1 MRLNV
6 TSEIGRLK
14 SVLVHL
20 PGREIDVMIPP
31 MMNQLLFDDILYGQV
46 AREEHR
52 RFQQLIRFIAPDIYD
67 IQDLLEEVLED
78 EELQTAHR
86 PRHGAG
92 ASIFGRKLAAE
103 LLEQPP
109 AHSPQTLIG
118 GIPHERDGKGELPTF
133 DLLPVPNYFFMR
145 DPQVVIG
152 DGVVICGMATQARR
166 RESLLSKYV
175 FQHHPLFRDSGCSGS
190 TSWSRP
196 TSPHARRTP
205 TLEGGDVL
213 VPRRDLLL
221 VGVTER
227 TNRAGVRA
235 ARPTSL
241 QEANAG
247 VKTIIVVELPRQRS
261 FMHLD
266 TVFTFTSRN
275 ECLIYPPVILPGGSQ
290 AATRDHDRSDEEEH
304 LVLAAEVAP
313 RRAEET
319 ADSISS
325 RSTAAARSAVD
336 QQREQWTDGANA
348 FTLAPGIV
356 LLYERNV
363 RTAEELAAHGYHIV
377 YEDDLLLGR
386 TELETWTD
394 TKYAIQ
400 MAGHELS
407 RARGGPRCM
416 TMPLEREESVA
427 WPAIANSPSSRSAAT
442 RSCVPRT
449 AARRKSRSRARSR
462 PRAGW
467 PRSSA
472 TATS

>member
-1 MRLNV
+1 MSLNV

-14 SVLVHL
+14 SVLIHL

-52 RFQQLIRFIAPDIYD
+52 RFQQLIRFIAPEVVEM
-67 IQDLLEEVLED
+67 QDLLEEVLDDDDLRRNIISDLEVRGI
-78 EELQTAHR
+78 LGYR
-86 PRHGAG
+86 
-92 ASIFGRKLAAE
+92 LAATLRE
-103 LLEQPP
+103 HPSAML
-109 AHSPQTLIG
+109 AQTLIG
-118 GIPHERDGKGELPTF
+118 GIPTEKEGKGELPAF
-133 DLLPVPNYFFMR
+133 DLPPLPNYFFMR

-152 DGVVICGMATQARR
+152 DRYVICGMATQARS
-166 RESLLSKYV
+166 RESLLSRYV
-175 FQHHPLFRDSGCSGS
+175 FKFHPMFRESRCWTDFIAGEEPKGS
-190 TSWSRP
+190 SKHRP
-196 TSPHARRTP
+196 P
-205 TLEGGDVL
+205 TMEGGDIL
-213 VPRRDLLL
+213 VHSRELLL

-227 TNRAGVRA
+227 TNRAGVQRLA
-235 ARPTSL
+235 TALSD
-241 QEANAG
+241 AG
-247 VKTIIVVELPRQRS
+247 SSVRTIIAVELPRQRS

-266 TVFTFTSRN
+266 TVFTFTSRS

-290 AATRDHDRSDEEEH
+290 AATVTTIELTRKGVSYTSQRSLLGALKKRGVDLEPIYCGGRN
-304 LVLAAEVAP
+304 A
-313 RRAEET
+313 
-319 ADSISS
+319 I
-325 RSTAAARSAVD
+325 D

-348 FTLAPGIV
+348 FTLAPGII

-416 TMPLEREESVA
+416 TMPLEREEV
-427 WPAIANSPSSRSAAT
+427 
-442 RSCVPRT
+442 
-449 AARRKSRSRARSR
+449 
-462 PRAGW
+462 
-467 PRSSA
+467 
-472 TATS
+472 

>member
-1 MRLNV
+1 MRLSV

-52 RFQQLIRFIAPDIYD
+52 RFQQLIRFVAPEVID

-78 EELQTAHR
+78 DDVRQRIIRDLAKR
-86 PRHGAG
+86 K
-92 ASIFGRKLAAE
+92 ILGRKLAAV
-103 LLEQPP
+103 LREQPP
-109 AHSPQTLIG
+109 AMLAQTLIG
-118 GIPHERDGKGELPTF
+118 GIPREKDGKGELPSF
-133 DLLPVPNYFFMR
+133 DLLPVPNYFFTR
-145 DPQVVIG
+145 DPQVIIG

-175 FQHHPLFRDSGCSGS
+175 FQYHALFRGSGVWTDFMAGAEFEG
-190 TSWSRP
+190 RHP
-196 TSPHARRTP
+196 TI
-205 TLEGGDVL
+205 EGGDIL
-213 VPRRDLLL
+213 VPSPDLLL

-227 TNRAGVRA
+227 TNRAGVRQLA
-235 ARPTSL
+235 TALRD
-241 QEANAG
+241 AG
-247 VKTIIVVELPRQRS
+247 SPVKTIIVVELPRQRS

-290 AATRDHDRSDEEEH
+290 AATVTTIDLTKKGISY
-304 LVLAAEVAP
+304 AP
-313 RRAEET
+313 QKSLLGALKKRGFDLEP
-319 ADSISS
+319 IYCGG
-325 RSTAAARSAVD
+325 RSAVD

-348 FTLAPGIV
+348 FTLAPGII

-386 TELETWTD
+386 AELETWTD

-416 TMPLEREESVA
+416 TMPLVREE
-427 WPAIANSPSSRSAAT
+427 P
-442 RSCVPRT
+442 
-449 AARRKSRSRARSR
+449 
-462 PRAGW
+462 
-467 PRSSA
+467 
-472 TATS
+472 

>member
-1 MRLNV
+1 MQLNV

-52 RFQQLIRFIAPDIYD
+52 RFQQLIRFIAPEVID
-67 IQDLLEEVLED
+67 IQDLLEEILED
-78 EELQTAHR
+78 ADVKRLILRDLEKR
-86 PRHGAG
+86 KF
-92 ASIFGRKLAAE
+92 FGRKLAAT
-103 LLEQPP
+103 LREQP
-109 AHSPQTLIG
+109 AALLAQTLIG
-118 GIPHERDGKGELPTF
+118 GIPHERDGKGELPSF

-152 DGVVICGMATQARR
+152 DGVVVCGMATQARR
-166 RESLLSKYV
+166 RESLLSGYV
-175 FQHHPLFRDSGCSGS
+175 FAHHPLLRGNRR
-190 TSWSRP
+190 WSDFMVSA
-196 TSPHARRTP
+196 TTTGRTP
-205 TLEGGDVL
+205 TIEGGDIL
-213 VPRRDLLL
+213 VPSRDLLL

-227 TNRAGVRA
+227 TNRAGVRQLA
-235 ARPTSL
+235 TSL
-241 QEANAG
+241 RDAG
-247 VKTIIVVELPRQRS
+247 SEIKTIIVVELPRQRS

-266 TVFTFTSRN
+266 TVFTFTSAS

-290 AATRDHDRSDEEEH
+290 AATVTTID
-304 LVLAAEVAP
+304 L
-313 RRAEET
+313 T
-319 ADSISS
+319 KKSISYTPQKS
-325 RSTAAARSAVD
+325 LLRALKKHGFDLDPIYCGGRSAVD

-348 FTLAPGIV
+348 FTLAPGII

-416 TMPLEREESVA
+416 TMPLVREDL
-427 WPAIANSPSSRSAAT
+427 
-442 RSCVPRT
+442 
-449 AARRKSRSRARSR
+449 
-462 PRAGW
+462 
-467 PRSSA
+467 
-472 TATS
+472 

>member
-1 MRLNV
+1 MQLNV

-52 RFQQLIRFIAPDIYD
+52 RFQQLIRFIAPEVLD
-67 IQDLLEEVLED
+67 IQDLLEEVLESD
-78 EELQTAHR
+78 EGKRLVIRDLEKRKIL
-86 PRHGAG
+86 
-92 ASIFGRKLAAE
+92 GRKLAPA
-103 LLEQPP
+103 LREQP
-109 AHSPQTLIG
+109 AALLAQTLIG
-118 GIPHERDGKGELPTF
+118 GIPHERDGKGELPSF

-152 DGVVICGMATQARR
+152 NGVVVCGMATQARS
-166 RESLLSKYV
+166 RESLLSGYV
-175 FQHHPLFRDSGCSGS
+175 FAHHPLFRESRR
-190 TSWSRP
+190 WSDFTAGIAPSREHKRMP
-196 TSPHARRTP
+196 TI
-205 TLEGGDVL
+205 EGGDIL
-213 VPRRDLLL
+213 VPSRDLLL

-227 TNRAGVRA
+227 TNRAGVRQLA
-235 ARPTSL
+235 TSL
-241 QEANAG
+241 REAG
-247 VKTIIVVELPRQRS
+247 SEVRTIIVVELPRQRS

-290 AATRDHDRSDEEEH
+290 AATVTTIDLTKKGISYSPQKS
-304 LVLAAEVAP
+304 LLAALKKRGFDLDP
-313 RRAEET
+313 
-319 ADSISS
+319 IYCGG
-325 RSTAAARSAVD
+325 RSAVD

-348 FTLAPGIV
+348 FTLAPGII

-416 TMPLEREESVA
+416 TMPLVREDV
-427 WPAIANSPSSRSAAT
+427 
-442 RSCVPRT
+442 
-449 AARRKSRSRARSR
+449 
-462 PRAGW
+462 
-467 PRSSA
+467 
-472 TATS
+472 

>member
-1 MRLNV
+1 MQLNV

-52 RFQQLIRFIAPDIYD
+52 RFQQLIRFIAPEVLD
-67 IQDLLEEVLED
+67 IQDLLEEVLESD
-78 EELQTAHR
+78 ELKRLVVRDLEKRKLL
-86 PRHGAG
+86 
-92 ASIFGRKLAAE
+92 GRKLAAA
-103 LLEQPP
+103 LREQP
-109 AHSPQTLIG
+109 AALLAQTLIG
-118 GIPHERDGKGELPTF
+118 GIPHERDGKGELPSF

-152 DGVVICGMATQARR
+152 DGVVVCGMATQARS
-166 RESLLSKYV
+166 RESLLSGYV
-175 FQHHPLFRDSGCSGS
+175 FAHHPLFRESRR
-190 TSWSRP
+190 WSDFTAGTAPGREHKRMP
-196 TSPHARRTP
+196 TI
-205 TLEGGDVL
+205 EGGDIL
-213 VPRRDLLL
+213 VPSRDLLL

-227 TNRAGVRA
+227 TNRAGVRQLA
-235 ARPTSL
+235 TSL
-241 QEANAG
+241 REAG
-247 VKTIIVVELPRQRS
+247 SEVRTIIVVELPRQRS

-290 AATRDHDRSDEEEH
+290 AATVTTIDLTKKGISYSPQKS
-304 LVLAAEVAP
+304 LLAALKKRGFDLDP
-313 RRAEET
+313 
-319 ADSISS
+319 IYCGG
-325 RSTAAARSAVD
+325 RSAVD

-348 FTLAPGIV
+348 FTLAPGII

-416 TMPLEREESVA
+416 TMPLVREDV
-427 WPAIANSPSSRSAAT
+427 
-442 RSCVPRT
+442 
-449 AARRKSRSRARSR
+449 
-462 PRAGW
+462 
-467 PRSSA
+467 
-472 TATS
+472 

>member
-52 RFQQLIRFIAPDIYD
+52 RFQQLIRFIAPEVIEV
-67 IQDLLEEVLED
+67 QDLLEEVLEN
-78 EELQTAHR
+78 EEVKRGIIRDMAR
-86 PRHGAG
+86 RR
-92 ASIFGRKLAAE
+92 IFGRKLAAE
-103 LLEQPP
+103 LLERPS
-109 AHSPQTLIG
+109 AVLAQTLIG

-175 FQHHPLFRDSGCSGS
+175 FAHHPLFRESGCWTDFMAGDDSA
-190 TSWSRP
+190 P
-196 TSPHARRTP
+196 PRRTP
-205 TLEGGDVL
+205 TIEGGDIL
-213 VPRRDLLL
+213 VASRELLL

-227 TNRAGVRA
+227 TNRAGVRQLA
-235 ARPTSL
+235 TSL
-241 QEANAG
+241 REAGSA

-290 AATRDHDRSDEEEH
+290 AATVTTID
-304 LVLAAEVAP
+304 LTVK
-313 RRAEET
+313 
-319 ADSISS
+319 SISYRPQKS
-325 RSTAAARSAVD
+325 LLGALKKQGFDLEPIYCGGRSAVD

-348 FTLAPGIV
+348 FTLAPGII

-416 TMPLEREESVA
+416 TMPLDREEL
-427 WPAIANSPSSRSAAT
+427 
-442 RSCVPRT
+442 
-449 AARRKSRSRARSR
+449 
-462 PRAGW
+462 
-467 PRSSA
+467 
-472 TATS
+472 

>member
-52 RFQQLIRFIAPDIYD
+52 RFQQLIRFIAPEVID
-67 IQDLLEEVLED
+67 IQDLLEEILDDADVKRRIIRDLEKRRI
-78 EELQTAHR
+78 L
-86 PRHGAG
+86 
-92 ASIFGRKLAAE
+92 GRRLAAA
-103 LLEQPP
+103 LREQP
-109 AHSPQTLIG
+109 ASLLAQTLIG
-118 GIPHERDGKGELPTF
+118 GIPREKDGKGELPSF

-152 DGVVICGMATQARR
+152 DGVVICGMATQARS
-166 RESLLSKYV
+166 RESLLSRYV
-175 FQHHPLFRDSGCSGS
+175 FKHHAAFRDSRC
-190 TSWSRP
+190 WSDFMDDDVP
-196 TSPHARRTP
+196 ESPAHRRTP
-205 TLEGGDVL
+205 TIEGGDIL
-213 VPRRDLLL
+213 VPSRELLL

-227 TNRAGVRA
+227 TNRAGVRQLA
-235 ARPTSL
+235 TSL
-241 QEANAG
+241 RDAG
-247 VKTIIVVELPRQRS
+247 SEVRTIIVVELPRQRS

-266 TVFTFTSRN
+266 TVFTFTSRS

-290 AATRDHDRSDEEEH
+290 AATVTTID
-304 LVLAAEVAP
+304 L
-313 RRAEET
+313 T
-319 ADSISS
+319 KKGISYS
-325 RSTAAARSAVD
+325 PQKSLLGALKKRGFDLDPIYCGGRSAVD

-348 FTLAPGIV
+348 FTLAPGII

-416 TMPLEREESVA
+416 TMPLVREEL
-427 WPAIANSPSSRSAAT
+427 
-442 RSCVPRT
+442 
-449 AARRKSRSRARSR
+449 
-462 PRAGW
+462 
-467 PRSSA
+467 
-472 TATS
+472 